1 MKKNRR
7 DFIKLT
13 GITGLGLTA
22 GGLMKNYASQFNYD
36 DSNLAQDII
45 SHEKEY
51 TQHFNMSGFAAPK
64 ISTAR
69 IGIIG
74 LGQRGPSHV
83 KIMNRIDGV
92 EIKALCDLRP
102 EKAES
107 AKKILKNTD
116 HNPVLYSG
124 SKDEWKKL
132 CQRSDIDL
140 VIVTTPW
147 YMHTEMAVYAMEQ
160 GKHVAS
166 EVPAAATVEEAWM
179 LVETAE
185 RTRKHCIMLENYS
198 YMPFQLL
205 MLNMR

>member
-36 DSNLAQDII
+36 DPNLAQDII

-83 KIMNRIDGV
+83 KIMNRIDGFTGL
-92 EIKALCDLRP
+92 A
-102 EKAES
+102 
-107 AKKILKNTD
+107 
-116 HNPVLYSG
+116 
-124 SKDEWKKL
+124 
-132 CQRSDIDL
+132 
-140 VIVTTPW
+140 
-147 YMHTEMAVYAMEQ
+147 
-160 GKHVAS
+160 
-166 EVPAAATVEEAWM
+166 
-179 LVETAE
+179 
-185 RTRKHCIMLENYS
+185 
-198 YMPFQLL
+198 
-205 MLNMR
+205 